1 MSCCKIEHYSWGERE
16 NIKYGIQ
23 NKQQFT
29 PAKEY
34 TVRLQKKKS
43 VIWSGY
49 EQIGYT
55 FGDRKKT
62 LYRKKGMKLAMEKG
76 KYIGKKQMKKKK
88 SQNVYQVRKS

>member
-34 TVRLQKKKS
+34 TVRLQKKKVS
-43 VIWSGY
+43 FDLDMNRLVTPLG
-49 EQIGYT
+49 IGKRHCT
-55 FGDRKKT
+55 E
-62 LYRKKGMKLAMEKG
+62 KKGMKLAMEKG

-88 SQNVYQVRKS
+88 KPKCIPG